1 MIARARARF
10 LRIAPRKARLVVD
23 LIRGKNTDDALGIL
37 RFTPKGASKTVERLI
52 KSAISNA
59 EQRDDVNVDNLY
71 VSKATVD
78 GGPSLKRFRTAP
90 MGRGVR
96 VLKRTSHIT
105 IELDEKEQ

>member
-78 GGPSLKRFRTAP
+78 GGPALKRFRTAP

>member
-1 MIARARARF
+1 MIARARIRF
-10 LRIAPRKARLVVD
+10 IRIAPRKARLVVD
-23 LIRGKNTDDALGIL
+23 LIRGKDTDEAISIL
-37 RFTPKGASKTVERLI
+37 HFTPKGASKIVERLI

-71 VSKATVD
+71 ISKATVD